1 MTTKQ
6 HAKAQ
11 ESAVTQRS
19 EIEFEDVIK
28 VVFSFSCGP
37 KAQKLIDRVWAR
49 IYCGDQIRA
58 RSDHPG
64 ASYRWKGL

>member
-11 ESAVTQRS
+11 ESAVTQRP

-28 VVFSFSCGP
+28 VVFFSCSP
-37 KAQKLIDRVWAR
+37 KAQKLIDRV
-49 IYCGDQIRA
+49 
-58 RSDHPG
+58 
-64 ASYRWKGL
+64 

>member
-1 MTTKQ
+1 MITKQ

-37 KAQKLIDRVWAR
+37 KAQKLIDRV
-49 IYCGDQIRA
+49 YCGDQIRA

>member
-11 ESAVTQRS
+11 ESAVTQRL
-19 EIEFEDVIK
+19 EIEFEDVIQ

-37 KAQKLIDRVWAR
+37 KAQKLIGRHFDDLTVL
-49 IYCGDQIRA
+49 RA
-58 RSDHPG
+58 ADALEKAGNWRK
-64 ASYRWKGL
+64 R